1 LSRRRAGSSSSEL
14 LAEPAA
20 DLAAFGMSSATLVQ
34 PRVQK
39 LQCPLVCKPCC
50 TCCAPVP
57 VTWCATFCA
66 ARCQPLV
73 QPSVQN
79 LLQPGVLPFVQPGMP
94 RLCKPGIATFGTS
107 CVHFA
112 RDAQCD
118 SISAIVDLYD
128 RALWSICSCTCK
140 PGNSKI

>member
-1 LSRRRAGSSSSEL
+1 
-14 LAEPAA
+14 
-20 DLAAFGMSSATLVQ
+20 MSSATLVQ

-128 RALWSICSCTCK
+128 RALGLSVRALANREIQRFRRCSSRA
-140 PGNSKI
+140 PHPRISSKIWATNR